1 MPIVGAVLTTVFM
14 GSAFALFA
22 PGAAQFALI
31 LCGGLTMAVNV
42 GPVSAVVIDV
52 VHPGVRATAASV
64 LSLVQNLFGLAGGP
78 LLTGLLS
85 DRYGLP
91 FALAVV
97 PLSCL
102 VAAALFALAS
112 RTYLGDLARVGQDEQ
127 RVEGNLEPQAA

>member
-1 MPIVGAVLTTVFM
+1 MIDSVSSSGAHVAAEARRT
-14 GSAFALFA
+14 SAA
-22 PGAAQFALI
+22 P
-31 LCGGLTMAVNV
+31 AVC
-42 GPVSAVVIDV
+42 
-52 VHPGVRATAASV
+52 VRATAASV

-112 RTYLGDLARVGQDEQ
+112 RTYLGDLARVGQEEQ